1 MPRIV
6 IMAGPNGA
14 GKSTL
19 APALLR
25 GVFEVDHFVNA
36 DVIAQGLSQ
45 YAPQS
50 VAFEAGRTML
60 ARLNELAEERAN
72 FAFEST
78 LSSRTFAPW
87 LKKRKAEGY
96 SVSIFFICLPSPEA
110 HILRVAQRVEAGGH
124 YVDDDTVRRRYG
136 RAISNFRDLYRPLA
150 DFWTVIHN
158 YTDRP
163 AEELA
168 TGYGPGTQFVHQP
181 ALWADFERY

>member
-1 MPRIV
+1 
-6 IMAGPNGA
+6 MAGPNGA

-25 GVFEVDHFVNA
+25 GFFEVEHFVNA

-45 YAPQS
+45 YAPES
-50 VAFEAGRTML
+50 VAFEAGRLML
-60 ARLNELAEERAN
+60 RRLGELAAAQAN

-96 SVSIFFICLPSPEA
+96 TVAIFFVCLPSPDA
-110 HILRVAQRVEAGGH
+110 HILRVAQRVKAGGH
-124 YVDDDTVRRRYG
+124 HVDDETVRRRYG
-136 RAISNFRDLYRPLA
+136 RSIANFCELYRPLA

-158 YTDRP
+158 YEDRP
-163 AEELA
+163 AEGLA
-168 TGYGPGTQFVHQP
+168 TGYGPETRFVHQP
-181 ALWADFERY
+181 SLWAEFERY